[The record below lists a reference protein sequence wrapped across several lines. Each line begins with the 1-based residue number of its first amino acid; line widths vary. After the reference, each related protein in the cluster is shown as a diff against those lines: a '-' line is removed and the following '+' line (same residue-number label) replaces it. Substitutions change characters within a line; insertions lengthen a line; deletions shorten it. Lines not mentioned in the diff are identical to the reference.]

1 MQQFASRFAR
11 ERPMLA
17 VLARHLNVSETSL
30 CVDVR
35 PNCLRAWVFRALR
48 LKFETTFFFGPE
60 HSGKSIFYE
69 SLQRLV
75 TKGVVKADRA
85 LTSEFNGELS
95 GAIFCAVEF
104 GAKKDGLASS
114 KPT

>member
-17 VLARHLNVSETSL
+17 VLARHPNVSETSL

-48 LKFETTFFFGPE
+48 LKFETTGEVSP
-60 HSGKSIFYE
+60 HS
-69 SLQRLV
+69 R
-75 TKGVVKADRA
+75 
-85 LTSEFNGELS
+85 
-95 GAIFCAVEF
+95 
-104 GAKKDGLASS
+104 
-114 KPT
+114 